1 MRDYLVLDVLEKTA
15 ARLPHK
21 QAFADPDSALTF
33 EEFTAAAR
41 RVGSALTGCVKPG
54 SVIGFY
60 LDKSCAALCGFFGA
74 VYAGCAYAQLNL
86 RHPAPRIAAGHHP
99 ELLLLRMTT
108 PGLTPSPTVS
118 VAPEEI
124 QSWASPPAG

>member
-41 RVGSALTGCVKPG
+41 RVGSALTGCVTVRRP
-54 SVIGFY
+54 
-60 LDKSCAALCGFFGA
+60 C
-74 VYAGCAYAQLNL
+74 QLSRTSRCIL
-86 RHPAPRIAAGHHP
+86 
-99 ELLLLRMTT
+99 
-108 PGLTPSPTVS
+108 
-118 VAPEEI
+118 
-124 QSWASPPAG
+124 